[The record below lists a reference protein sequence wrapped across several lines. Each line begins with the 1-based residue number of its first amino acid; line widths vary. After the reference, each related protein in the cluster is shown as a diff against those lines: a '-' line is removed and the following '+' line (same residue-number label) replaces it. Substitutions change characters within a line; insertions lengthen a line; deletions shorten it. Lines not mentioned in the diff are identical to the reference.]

1 MSRLYVIATFFL
13 FLLNAKLHISP
24 HKKINLLQTRFAGN
38 LVDEDDAHYELI
50 TYDMISESF
59 FFLGSYFCLMNFGVV
74 HK

>member
-1 MSRLYVIATFFL
+1 MLLQLFFL

-24 HKKINLLQTRFAGN
+24 HKKINRLETRFAGK
-38 LVDEDDAHYELI
+38 LVNEDDAQYELI

-59 FFLGSYFCLMNFGVV
+59 FFLDSYFCLMNFGIV